1 MKKIFLLPIIFLLYA
16 CPNEIESLDQCNLQ
30 NRIANV
36 NGLSTITP
44 LQSTYSIGDEVL
56 FSLSVPSEN
65 NYFGNVLDIRQN
77 IVNQTARLESGIDNL
92 FNGND
97 VTVLKGVY
105 YIINDNL
112 YDRELVYNFE
122 NNSYE
127 LIVKVKFT
135 KPGNYSLN
143 VSNEKIFFI
152 GNPICNA
159 YIINTTVAGY
169 NEDFIINFSV
179 Q

>member
-1 MKKIFLLPIIFLLYA
+1 MKKKILLPFIFLLYA
-16 CPNEIESLDQCNLQ
+16 CPNEIVSLDQCNLQ
-30 NRIANV
+30 NRIANI

-77 IVNQTARLESGIDNL
+77 ILNQTARLESGIDNL
-92 FNGND
+92 FKGND
-97 VTVLKGVY
+97 VTVIKGEY
-105 YIINDNL
+105 NMISDDL
-112 YDRELVYNFE
+112 DRMYLLYNFE

-127 LIVKVKFT
+127 LIVKIKFL
-135 KPGNYSLN
+135 KPDNYSLN
-143 VSNEKIFFI
+143 VRNEKIFFI

-159 YIINTTVAGY
+159 YIINTTVAGH
-169 NEDFIINFSV
+169 NEDFLINFTV